1 MLLCVHRRMMRKS
14 CTRTGRNK
22 ETRIPRKT
30 YSSPKVGSFNDV
42 HYFPIMP
49 DPRLQVQS
57 PTRGANA

>member
-1 MLLCVHRRMMRKS
+1 MRKS

-42 HYFPIMP
+42 HYFPIMS